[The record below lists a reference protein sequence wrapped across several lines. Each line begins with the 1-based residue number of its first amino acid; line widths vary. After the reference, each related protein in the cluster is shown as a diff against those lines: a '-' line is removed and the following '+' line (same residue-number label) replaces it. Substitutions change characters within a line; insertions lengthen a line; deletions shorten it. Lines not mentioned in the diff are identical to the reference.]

1 MKKTTFD
8 PLAQPVKKP
17 VTTTSSQ
24 NTSNTESNKQSNNN
38 TNNQSDSKNTTSMQ
52 SSLVKPIILTAN
64 QEQNKLKFLNISLIV
79 QQNFEVNE
87 ELETNWI
94 TLKKN
99 MMDLFCNNFS
109 LEVKSTYSVNI
120 NDDEGKI
127 DVNKG

>member
-8 PLAQPVKKP
+8 PLAQPVKKH